1 MNKAILI
8 GRLTKDP
15 EHRTT
20 PNGVSVATFTVAV
33 NRRYK
38 DEAGKYQA
46 DFINCI
52 AWRST
57 ADFVSKYFQK
67 GYGIGIVG
75 SIQTRSYEDKNGNRR
90 YVTEIVAEEVEF
102 AGSKGTSGDNGGY
115 TPQREEQRCEPQ
127 PNPTAAELFRD
138 KFPELELIPDP
149 ELPF

>member
-1 MNKAILI
+1 MNKAILT

-20 PNGVSVATFTVAV
+20 PNGVSVTTFTVAV

-52 AWRST
+52 AWRAT

-67 GYGIGIVG
+67 GSGIGIVG
-75 SIQTRSYEDKNGNRR
+75 SIQSRSYEDKNGNRR
-90 YVTEIVAEEVEF
+90 YVTEVVAEEVEF
-102 AGSKGTSGDNGGY
+102 VGSKKQAENASYDTNPDDLFGEEIAGFEPLED
-115 TPQREEQRCEPQ
+115 PQ
-127 PNPTAAELFRD
+127 
-138 KFPELELIPDP
+138 
-149 ELPF
+149 LPF

>member
-1 MNKAILI
+1 MNKAILS

-20 PNGVSVATFTVAV
+20 PNGVSVTTFTVAV

-57 ADFVSKYFQK
+57 ADFISKYFQK
-67 GYGIGIVG
+67 GSGIGIVG
-75 SIQTRSYEDKNGNRR
+75 SIQSRSYDDKNGNRR
-90 YVTEIVAEEVEF
+90 YVTEVVAEEVEF
-102 AGSKGTSGDNGGY
+102 TGSKKQAESKEASYDTNPDDLFGDEIAGF
-115 TPQREEQRCEPQ
+115 EPV
-127 PNPTAAELFRD
+127 E
-138 KFPELELIPDP
+138 DP
-149 ELPF
+149 HLPL

>member
-1 MNKAILI
+1 MNKAILT

-20 PNGVSVATFTVAV
+20 PNGVSVTTFTVAV

-38 DEAGKYQA
+38 DEEGKYPA

-67 GYGIGIVG
+67 GSGIGIVG

-90 YVTEIVAEEVEF
+90 YVTEVVAEEAEF
-102 AGSKGTSGDNGGY
+102 AGSKKQAENKEASYDTNPDDLFG
-115 TPQREEQRCEPQ
+115 EEIAGFEPV
-127 PNPTAAELFRD
+127 E
-138 KFPELELIPDP
+138 DP
-149 ELPF
+149 HLPF